1 MILALD
7 VGNTQIYG
15 GVFGD
20 ASERPLAQFRKSSK
34 QGTSSDELG
43 LFLCSILHENK
54 IDPKSIT
61 QIGIS
66 SVVPDIVHSLRNACK
81 KYFNLAPFI
90 LQNGTKTGLRIR
102 YRNPL
107 EVGADRI
114 ANSIAAVAMYPG
126 QNLVI
131 VDLGTA
137 TTFDVVT
144 SEKDYLGGLILP
156 GLRISME
163 ALEANTAKLPKVEIV
178 RPSEL
183 VGRST
188 VESIQSGL
196 YYSHLSTIQGVS
208 RLIREQIFEGEDCVL
223 IGTGGFSRLFEGEK
237 LFDRV
242 VPDLVLTGIRLAIGM
257 NPARADGLLEKPLHV

>member
-7 VGNTQIYG
+7 VGNSQIYG
-15 GVFGD
+15 GVF
-20 ASERPLAQFRKSSK
+20 AEAAKKPLFQFRKSSK

-43 LFLCSILHENK
+43 LFLCSILNENK
-54 IDPKSIT
+54 IDPKKI
-61 QIGIS
+61 QRIGIS
-66 SVVPDIVHSLRNACK
+66 SVVPDIVHSLRNACR
-81 KYFNLAPFI
+81 KYFNQTPFI
-90 LQNGTKTGLRIR
+90 IQSGTKTGLKIR

-114 ANSIAAVAMYPG
+114 ANSIAAVAMHPEK
-126 QNLVI
+126 NLII

-144 SEKDYLGGLILP
+144 SEKDYLGGMILP

-163 ALEANTAKLPKVEIV
+163 ALEANTAKLPIVEII
-178 RPSEL
+178 RPEEL

-196 YYSHLSTIQGVS
+196 YYSHLETIRGVS
-208 RLIREQIFEGEDCVL
+208 RLIRERIFEGEDCVV
-223 IGTGGFSRLFEGEK
+223 IGTGGFSRLFEKEGI
-237 LFDRV
+237 FDQLS
-242 VPDLVLTGIRLAIGM
+242 PELVLQGIRLAIEM
-257 NPARADGLLEKPLHV
+257 NAD